1 MRGQQVLN
9 NAVSAE
15 QIYPAVN
22 ASESAPTPELS
33 AEGEALVE
41 LGFALGRNHTFGLI
55 AGRCSAAQ
63 AEGIRRLRDEKLY
76 KKCCERWEDFCPKY
90 LKMSR
95 SEADRTIKIL
105 EEFGPA
111 YFELSQLTR
120 ISPETYRAIAPAVY
134 DNALHLDGHAIEL
147 NSENWRKLTAAV
159 AEMRR
164 SIPKKSPEWQSIT
177 REILEF
183 GHEMNVSARLDKLDQ
198 CCTAIVAE
206 FDKIGC
212 DEGLGVTRILF
223 NSTLGKVREELARV
237 AEKNGIA

>member
-1 MRGQQVLN
+1 MN
-9 NAVSAE
+9 DASAK
-15 QIYPAVN
+15 QPDPA
-22 ASESAPTPELS
+22 AIAPELV
-33 AEGEALVE
+33 AALQLPADGEALVE
-41 LGFALGRNHTFGLI
+41 VGFALGRNHAFGLI

-63 AEGIRRLRDEKLY
+63 AEGIRRLREEKLY
-76 KKCCERWEDFCPKY
+76 KRCCEKWEDFCPKY
-90 LKMSR
+90 LRMSK

-164 SIPKKSPEWQSIT
+164 SIPKKSPEWQSLT
-177 REILEF
+177 RELIDF
-183 GHEMNVSARLDKLDQ
+183 DHETDLAARLEKLDQ

-206 FDKIGC
+206 FEKIGC
-212 DEGLGVTRILF
+212 DEGLGSARMLF
-223 NSTLGKVREELARV
+223 NFTLGKLREELARV
-237 AEKNGIA
+237 ALKNGLA